1 MVQNERPDAWDSE
14 GSVHSIASARSYHP
28 SGADEYDDIYTNVST
43 KPGDWSQSKA
53 PSPMEIII
61 YFILSHRGTGP
72 KLHINILLNHISV
85 GLGPKYIKLL
95 I

>member
-1 MVQNERPDAWDSE
+1 MSSQILRAVLKFGQ
-14 GSVHSIASARSYHP
+14 HL
-28 SGADEYDDIYTNVST
+28 ST
-43 KPGDWSQSKA
+43 KPGDRSQSKA
-53 PSPMEIII
+53 TSPMEIII

-72 KLHINILLNHISV
+72 KLHNINILLNHISV